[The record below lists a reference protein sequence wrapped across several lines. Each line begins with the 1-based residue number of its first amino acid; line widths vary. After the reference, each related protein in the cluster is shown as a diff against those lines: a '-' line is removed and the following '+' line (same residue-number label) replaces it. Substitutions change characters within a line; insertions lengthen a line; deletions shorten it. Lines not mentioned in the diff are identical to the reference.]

1 MNKTA
6 IRQSVR
12 QMIQD
17 EFTAALPYTWADDE
31 LDQYIEDTLIDLSQ
45 VQPYEK
51 KITAVSN
58 GTKKI
63 DLTGVTGLELA
74 DLISIEKAEY
84 PVDADPVRYR
94 NVSRFGNE
102 LTVLM
107 DAIPTSGENINL
119 YCMMVH
125 TLNES
130 TSTLNRL
137 QERLIILGSAGQAAI
152 NKALALYLQGKQSSE
167 QINSA
172 VTAIGSISEILTR
185 ALEDIADGRTN
196 ADGIN
201 EILASAK
208 IALDKIDAEVAQAIE
223 DLDAGRPL
231 ANAVTTGRGLSDYA
245 QLASSGINNA
255 RGLLEEASGYFR
267 QGQAKESLAATQ
279 LGLAGRE
286 IQTASTELNKASAYL
301 RVVSAKT
308 GLSTVGRAL
317 ETWGRSKL
325 TEYKMELRRLV
336 KCRIH
341 TEYSRS

>member
-17 EFTAALPYTWADDE
+17 EFSALPYIWPDDE

-51 KITAVSN
+51 KITATSD
-58 GTKKI
+58 GTNKI

-84 PVDADPVRYR
+84 PVDADPVSFR
-94 NVSRFGNE
+94 NVSRFGDE
-102 LTVLM
+102 LTVNV
-107 DAIPTSGENINL
+107 DTAPPSGENIYL
-119 YCMMVH
+119 YCHIIH
-125 TLNES
+125 TLDES

-137 QERLIILGSAGQAAI
+137 QERLLITGTAGQAAI
-152 NKALALYLQGKQSSE
+152 NKANSLYLQGAKVTTQMD
-167 QINSA
+167 SA
-172 VTAIGSISEILTR
+172 VTSIDGITAILTR
-185 ALEDIADGRTN
+185 ALEDIADGRAASEGISDML
-196 ADGIN
+196 AD
-201 EILASAK
+201 AQA
-208 IALDKIDAEVAQAIE
+208 ALDKVDAEVAQAIE
-223 DLDAGRPL
+223 DLDAGRLL
-231 ANAVTTGRGLSDYA
+231 ANAVTTGKGLSDYA
-245 QLASSGINNA
+245 QLATSGINNA
-255 RGLLEEASGYFR
+255 KGLLEEANGYFR
-267 QGQAKESLAATQ
+267 QGQAEEGLIATQ
-279 LGLAGRE
+279 LGLAARE
-286 IQTASTELNKASAYL
+286 MQAANVELSKAGGYL
-301 RVVSAKT
+301 RIVSAKA
-308 GLSTVGRAL
+308 GLAGVGRAL